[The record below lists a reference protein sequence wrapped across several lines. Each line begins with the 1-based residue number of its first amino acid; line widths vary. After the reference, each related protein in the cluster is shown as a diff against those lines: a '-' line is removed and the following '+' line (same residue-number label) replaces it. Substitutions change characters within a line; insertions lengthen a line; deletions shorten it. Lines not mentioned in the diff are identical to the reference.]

1 MREENISLGEAVERV
16 YTEAVRQTARA
27 LQAGDVGEPYRW
39 LTYALETAYP
49 DLIVHAGRRAP
60 EQAAPASTGDPQS
73 ASDNV
78 AVALAC

>member
-1 MREENISLGEAVERV
+1 MREEDISLEEAVERV
-16 YTEAVRQTARA
+16 YAEAVRQTARA

-39 LTYALETAYP
+39 LTYALQTAYP
-49 DLIVHAGRRAP
+49 DLIVHAERRAP
-60 EQAAPASTGDPQS
+60 EYVTPTSTGDPQS